1 MFPISTDKDIPRVL
15 QQVLGLLI
23 ARIDGDELHLLKMQ
37 DDTVIAEDDASGRSR
52 PQQSSVSSA
61 VSGASRQGC
70 SGGSHRSSLTSI
82 RHARPGPWTLER
94 PASRKSTS

>member
-1 MFPISTDKDIPRVL
+1 VL

-23 ARIDGDELHLLKMQ
+23 ARIDGDELDLLKMQ
-37 DDTVIAEDDASGRSR
+37 DDAVIAEDNVPGRSR

-61 VSGASRQGC
+61 VSGTSRQGC
-70 SGGSHRSSLTSI
+70 SRRSHRSSLTSI
-82 RHARPGPWTLER
+82 RHTRPGPWTLER